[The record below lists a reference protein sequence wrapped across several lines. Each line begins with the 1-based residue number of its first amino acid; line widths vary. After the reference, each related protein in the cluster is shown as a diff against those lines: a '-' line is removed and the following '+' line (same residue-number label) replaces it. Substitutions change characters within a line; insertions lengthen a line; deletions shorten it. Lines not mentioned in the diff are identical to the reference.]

1 VGGASARVFPV
12 VLCIYGECRWAGVDG
27 APRFVT
33 CTKDAL
39 NAVTDSGAK
48 AALEQLPLAGAPN
61 SLRRNRVD
69 RTRISQPPGG
79 VTHVKFVTPAV
90 DENPAVVEGDGFAP
104 LLSEPARSKL
114 EQGIPAGVKYLEGAA
129 DQEETV
135 KFGRKPL
142 QGVGGNSVVQLGDPS
157 LPVPKLSIMQE
168 DLLLTQHPAL
178 QAAASQLP
186 EHGARVDNERWARK
200 ARIDGYWTQDK
211 VQIKD
216 NGQREPMTTVWEL
229 DVQKALTTAGD
240 VKENTDYT
248 QHAGVR
254 LCATYEQERQRDG
267 LRKYP
272 QAYATSVVINY
283 ATERNDDEARLSP
296 PRAKNLP
303 LHGDPRTFS
312 CRRRPVSAPMK
323 ANAQVGTSLIGGIA
337 EPNPYLSTYQAA
349 CAGYATH
356 VVETKRTL
364 VRRLQNAG
372 GHSTVSLT
380 FDPDAAGVRTVF
392 DMGVGENPIT
402 AGAPPYNPF
411 APPAAPDMFGTIPQP
426 SQFGKRVA
434 YARPFTA
441 PYIPEGQEENVV
453 NPNIP
458 RISRVAPPGG
468 VTSFDLASM

>member
-1 VGGASARVFPV
+1 
-12 VLCIYGECRWAGVDG
+12 L
-27 APRFVT
+27 
-33 CTKDAL
+33 
-39 NAVTDSGAK
+39 
-48 AALEQLPLAGAPN
+48 
-61 SLRRNRVD
+61 
-69 RTRISQPPGG
+69 
-79 VTHVKFVTPAV
+79 V
-90 DENPAVVEGDGFAP
+90 DENPVAVDGDGFAP
-104 LLSEPARSKL
+104 LLSEPARTKL
-114 EQGIPAGVKYLEGAA
+114 ERGIPAGVKYLEGAA
-129 DQEETV
+129 EEEEAV
-135 KFGRKPL
+135 KLGRKPL
-142 QGVGGNSVVQLGDPS
+142 QSVGGNSAVQLGDPS

-168 DLLLTQHPAL
+168 DMLLAHHPVL
-178 QAAASQLP
+178 QAAATQLP
-186 EHGARVDNERWARK
+186 EHGARVDIDRWARK

-216 NGQREPMTTVWEL
+216 DGHREPMNTVWEL
-229 DVQKALTTAGD
+229 DVQKALASNDG
-240 VKENTDYT
+240 KENAGYT
-248 QHAGVR
+248 EHAGVR

-312 CRRRPVSAPMK
+312 ARRRPVTAPMK
-323 ANAQVGTSLIGGIA
+323 ANSQVGTALIGGIA

-349 CAGYATH
+349 CSGYATH
-356 VVETKRTL
+356 VVEPKRTL

-380 FDPDAAGVRTVF
+380 FDPDAAGVRTMF
-392 DMGVGENPIT
+392 DVGVGENPIT
-402 AGAPPYNPF
+402 AGAPPFNPF
-411 APPAAPDMFGTIPQP
+411 APPPAPGMFGSIPQP

-434 YARPFTA
+434 YARPYTA
-441 PYIPEGQEENVV
+441 PYVPEGQEESVV